1 MSAEKPTLKVLFIA
15 NGYPSPLRKWKCPF
29 NHRLVLNLKK
39 HCNIRVLAVRMWLP
53 WRSSKTYTYD
63 NVKVDQ
69 LLIPFF
75 CPYLYKCDNSKF
87 LNIYKK
93 ICYKFITYQ
102 VNRKIKD
109 VDIVHSV
116 SCNPH
121 SFAAL
126 YSSIKFRIPF
136 ICQLI
141 GSDVTR
147 ISISD
152 GNSSLFRKWCSQVDI
167 FISNSFYLQNKF
179 KTLFTKNNIKIKSL
193 YRGVNLESYNSTN
206 NSYSCLNT
214 SLKFLYLG
222 GLINKKWKSKTN
234 NKGAKTLLEA
244 WRLIDEK
251 ITNDVSL
258 TIAGPLISSSFLTD
272 YQSSLRN
279 PSNIKCLYDIPSDS
293 IPDLL
298 NSFHVLVI
306 PSYNE
311 GLPNVLLEAMS
322 SGLAVI
328 ASDAGGISEVL
339 RDGIDGFLVPP
350 KDEEAL
356 ASKLNFF
363 INNRMSVKKMGSSG
377 RSLMVNNFNSINY
390 TRSILKLYNELFQN
404 KREN

>member
-1 MSAEKPTLKVLFIA
+1 MPQLSAEKPILKVLFIA

-39 HCNIRVLAVRMWLP
+39 HCNVRVLAVRMWLP
-53 WRSSKTYTYD
+53 WRSSKTYTFD

-69 LLIPFF
+69 LLIPIF
-75 CPYLYKCDNSKF
+75 CPYIYKCDNKIF

-93 ICYKFITYQ
+93 LCYKFITYQ
-102 VNRKIKD
+102 INQRIKD

-152 GNSSLFRKWCSQVDI
+152 GNSTLFRKWCSQVDI
-167 FISNSFYLQNKF
+167 FISNSFSLQNKF
-179 KTLFTKNNIKIKSL
+179 KSFFRKNTINIKSL
-193 YRGVNLESYNSTN
+193 YRGVDLKKYSPRNNNYSSLNS
-206 NSYSCLNT
+206 

-222 GLINKKWKSKTN
+222 GLINKKWKTKTN

-244 WRLIDEK
+244 WRIIDENL
-251 ITNDVSL
+251 TNDVSL
-258 TIAGPLISSSFLTD
+258 TIAGPLISSSFFAD
-272 YQSSLRN
+272 YQSSLN
-279 PSNIKCLYDIPSDS
+279 FPKNINCLFDIPSDDIS
-293 IPDLL
+293 KLL
-298 NSFHVLVI
+298 NTFHVIII

-322 SGLAVI
+322 CGLAVI
-328 ASDAGGISEVL
+328 ASDVGGISEVL

-350 KDEEAL
+350 KNKKAL
-356 ASKLNFF
+356 VSKMHFF
-363 INNRMSVKKMGSSG
+363 INNKTAASQMGASG
-377 RSLMVNNFNSINY
+377 RFLMVNNFDSKKY
-390 TRSILKLYNELFQN
+390 TSSILEIYNELFQ
-404 KREN
+404 K